1 MKKYH
6 SIDAYITVR
15 FRANN
20 LIDEDALQEEYD
32 GDIGAWVRELIESEH
47 IIGVVE
53 DNYEIVSI
61 ERVPD
66 EATA

>member
-1 MKKYH
+1 MTQYH

-15 FRANN
+15 FRATN

-32 GDIGAWVRELIESEH
+32 GDIGAWVRELLESEH
-47 IIGVVE
+47 IVGVVE
-53 DNYEIVSI
+53 DKYEIVSI